1 MKKTKQKIILSSIEL
16 FNQKGLTN
24 VRLQNIA
31 DQCGISVGN
40 LAYHFSNKLA
50 IIEVVDEILQSEIEP
65 ILSDKKQFPYLI
77 DFDNQ
82 LSNYY
87 FFINKYAFYFLD
99 LMELERSYPD
109 LHFKRKQYIYK
120 MIDQIHKWML
130 DNISKNILKAEIHE
144 EQYQH
149 TAKAIWMIIT
159 FWMTQRQVKE
169 AHYQDEGAFK
179 EIVWNQLVP
188 IFTPSGLM
196 EYEAIILPQLK
207 NYSTQ

>member
-1 MKKTKQKIILSSIEL
+1 MKKTKKKIITSSIEL
-16 FNQKGLTN
+16 FNQKGLIN

-31 DQCGISVGN
+31 DRCGISVGN
-40 LAYHFSNKLA
+40 LAYHFSNKLS
-50 IIEVVDEILQSEIEP
+50 IIEVIDEILQREIEP
-65 ILSDKKQFPYLI
+65 ILLDKKRFPYLI

-99 LMELERSYPD
+99 LMELERSYPA
-109 LHFKRKQYIYK
+109 LHVKRKQYIYK

-130 DNISKNILKAEIHE
+130 DNSSKSILKAEIHE
-144 EQYQH
+144 NQYYH

-159 FWMTQRQVKE
+159 FWMTQQQVKGMDD
-169 AHYQDEGAFK
+169 QDEGAFK
-179 EIVWNQLVP
+179 EVVWNQLVP

-207 NYSTQ
+207 NYSIT